1 MTHSNKRP
9 KQWGGAKG
17 QQREGP
23 SAPVPI
29 GRPNSQCWSVHL
41 ERSRCG
47 TTVTQDEQE
56 TITET
61 PGTTTE
67 TPEDISR
74 VGEAILNVASGISKS
89 VEEWGQNAS
98 LTPAPSPGATNGIPT
113 EDAALANT
121 TGNTAE
127 GDDGRGV
134 IGQGA
139 GRCLPVPPDWPIC
152 ASERPAF
159 FSLPNF
165 LNHTS
170 AEQVG
175 AELRRWAWLVQAG
188 CHSGA
193 EVFLCRLLVPACSQ
207 HAGLVRWPCPEF
219 CYGLQ
224 DRCWQVLEDGDLPL
238 GCDLLPRSDHCVW
251 VRSYKGDKGL
261 SFLQL
266 LGQGPGDSTSRG
278 TGPQGESSYIFSRG
292 SVSGQP
298 AVALLPN
305 PFYRYFSL
313 LFHIK
318 PTSDTASVLLAVT
331 DGPQNIM
338 YVGVKLSA
346 VVDGKQKVQFFY
358 TEPDSDRSYEAAS
371 FSVPSMVGRWSR
383 FALSVSQEEQVSFYH
398 GCDSAP
404 QVLRFERSPDPMD
417 LDKASGVF
425 VGQAG
430 RADPDKFQGEVL
442 EMRLVGDPQ
451 EAEHLCDGDDDT
463 DAASGDF
470 GSGAGDRSQTGN
482 RVQYP
487 RSIKDPAVLATY
499 TS

>member
-1 MTHSNKRP
+1 MVLVSGSR
-9 KQWGGAKG
+9 
-17 QQREGP
+17 RE
-23 SAPVPI
+23 
-29 GRPNSQCWSVHL
+29 
-41 ERSRCG
+41 ERSSWVWALVDS
-47 TTVTQDEQE
+47 TVGGKTGPRESSVLHSSAR
-56 TITET
+56 
-61 PGTTTE
+61 G
-67 TPEDISR
+67 SG
-74 VGEAILNVASGISKS
+74 VG
-89 VEEWGQNAS
+89 
-98 LTPAPSPGATNGIPT
+98 
-113 EDAALANT
+113 D
-121 TGNTAE
+121 
-127 GDDGRGV
+127 
-134 IGQGA
+134 
-139 GRCLPVPPDWPIC
+139 
-152 ASERPAF
+152 
-159 FSLPNF
+159 SLP
-165 LNHTS
+165 
-170 AEQVG
+170 
-175 AELRRWAWLVQAG
+175 
-188 CHSGA
+188 
-193 EVFLCRLLVPACSQ
+193 
-207 HAGLVRWPCPEF
+207 
-219 CYGLQ
+219 
-224 DRCWQVLEDGDLPL
+224 
-238 GCDLLPRSDHCVW
+238 
-251 VRSYKGDKGL
+251 
-261 SFLQL
+261 
-266 LGQGPGDSTSRG
+266 
-278 TGPQGESSYIFSRG
+278 
-292 SVSGQP
+292 
-298 AVALLPN
+298 VALLPN

-482 RVQYP
+482 RVQTLLP
-487 RSIKDPAVLATY
+487 PLRPVPEPPIVASKGGRNTVDMFEQWWSTAGRTRCPGGGGLVPGWLGWCE
-499 TS
+499 